1 MKALEVK
8 GPVSY
13 THLKTEFSAEKNTQ
27 VFRMPAVQSDASR
40 AEGEGQNY
48 DYVQLLRQT
57 IYKENV
63 TQMAGSTGGEKYHVE
78 DYRN

>member
-1 MKALEVK
+1 
-8 GPVSY
+8 
-13 THLKTEFSAEKNTQ
+13 
-27 VFRMPAVQSDASR
+27 MPAVQSDASR

-63 TQMAGSTGGEKYHVE
+63 TQMAGSTEGEKYHVE

>member
-1 MKALEVK
+1 
-8 GPVSY
+8 
-13 THLKTEFSAEKNTQ
+13 
-27 VFRMPAVQSDASR
+27 MPAVQGNASR

-63 TQMAGSTGGEKYHVE
+63 TQMAGSTEGEKYHVE

>member
-1 MKALEVK
+1 
-8 GPVSY
+8 
-13 THLKTEFSAEKNTQ
+13 
-27 VFRMPAVQSDASR
+27 MPAVQSDASR
-40 AEGEGQNY
+40 AEGEGQDYN
-48 DYVQLLRQT
+48 YVQLLRQT